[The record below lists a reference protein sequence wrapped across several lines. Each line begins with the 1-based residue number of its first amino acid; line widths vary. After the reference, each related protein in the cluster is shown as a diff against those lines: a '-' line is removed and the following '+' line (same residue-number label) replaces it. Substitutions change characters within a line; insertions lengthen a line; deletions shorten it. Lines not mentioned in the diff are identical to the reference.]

1 VAAAVRTRLGLPLIA
16 KDDLKEALGGV
27 LGTSGREDSQR
38 LGVAVFE
45 LIGLLMWELL
55 ANGTSLIVEGNF
67 SRTSLFDGLPRV
79 RLVQVYV
86 SAKPAVLR
94 TRMLER
100 DRHRHPVH
108 YDHEAADEVASRA
121 EAGEWKPLA
130 LLGTLVEIDTTIWPD
145 LEAALANVR

>member
-27 LGTSGREDSQR
+27 LRTSGREDSQR

-45 LIGLLMWELL
+45 LIGLLMRELL

-67 SRTSLFDGLPRV
+67 SRPSLFDGLPGV
-79 RLVQVYV
+79 RFVQVYV
-86 SAKPAVLR
+86 SAEPAVLR

-100 DRHRHPVH
+100 DTHRHRVH

-130 LLGTLVEIDTTIWPD
+130 LPGTLVEIDTTIWPD
-145 LEAALANVR
+145 LEAALANVC